1 MHIDGVMRVPGGKT
15 VQVSF
20 EYDNGLIHDT
30 FFSGDFFME
39 PPEKLRELNRLVNMK
54 KLDRMLLK
62 EIVELLED
70 ADITGA
76 SSEDFY
82 TVLDISVN
90 KMAE

>member
-1 MHIDGVMRVPGGKT
+1 MHIDGIMRVPGGKT

-20 EYDNGLIHDT
+20 EYDGGLIHDA

-54 KLDRMLLK
+54 KLDHMLLK
-62 EIVELLED
+62 EIIKLLES

-82 TVLDISVN
+82 TVLAISIN